1 MPRQWG
7 RALARVAVAV
17 VFTGPVGALK
27 EAADQAVDLF
37 WRDPAVDGDVAG
49 AVLASVGDAVDALAR
64 AEHLPAGAGERAVL
78 DAEAAIAAHGL
89 TAAELMAVSLD
100 PARATEIVLARA
112 AVLFATLGEAE
123 RDLAGRVVRAVYD
136 ALVRAA
142 PTVPELAAAYQRAVL
157 ARLADLRSLPA
168 DQQRHVLH
176 TTAFALL
183 ADPSRAW
190 FADRYPISALLRAE
204 YGVVPFWGRA
214 ELVDDLTGW
223 AAAGPRVG
231 VRLYTAAGGM
241 GKTRLLIELCA
252 RLRDAGWRTGFLR
265 QDVSQ
270 VDAAHLAHL
279 GREVPGVLAVV
290 DYCETRQQAVGRLVD
305 AALRSGTNTRIVLLA
320 RAAADWWHQLRQ
332 LPDTLG
338 DFLNGPGVTVHDVP
352 PLAPDLVRRKEVT
365 DLARHTFAE
374 VLGRPVPAGDGDL
387 SADAYD
393 RVLFLHLHAL
403 AAVEGVAAGN
413 ARALLDFALRREQ
426 GFWDSGLRAADLPLL
441 TGRPIRQAAALA
453 TLAGSAGDFDKATR
467 LLARAPLL
475 AGQPAASIG
484 RVAEL
489 LHRVYPSDAW
499 LSGVQPD
506 LLGEHLVEQVIEDDP
521 GLLGAVY
528 GA

>member
-7 RALARVAVAV
+7 RALARVALAV

-27 EAADQAVDLF
+27 EAADQTVELF

-49 AVLASVGDAVDALAR
+49 EVLRSVGDAVDALAR
-64 AEHLPAGAGERAVL
+64 AEHLAAGAGERAVL

-100 PARATEIVLARA
+100 PARATEIVLTRA
-112 AVLFATLGEAE
+112 TRLLAATPG
-123 RDLAGRVVRAVYD
+123 DLAGRVVRAVYE
-136 ALVRAA
+136 ALVAAA
-142 PTVPELAAAYQRAVL
+142 PTVPELAAAYQRTVL
-157 ARLADLRSLPA
+157 TRLTELRSLPA
-168 DQQRHVLH
+168 DARRHVLH

-183 ADPSRAW
+183 ADPSRTW
-190 FADRYPISALLRAE
+190 LADRYPTSALLRAE

-223 AAAGPRVG
+223 AELGPPVG

-241 GKTRLLIELCA
+241 GKTRLLIELCR
-252 RLRDAGWRTGFLR
+252 RLRGAGWRAGFLR
-265 QDVSQ
+265 QDVTH
-270 VDAAHLAHL
+270 VEAAHLTHL
-279 GREVPGVLAVV
+279 GRDVPGVLAVV

-332 LPDTLG
+332 LPDALG
-338 DFLNGPGVTVHDVP
+338 DFLNGPAVTVHSVP
-352 PLAPDLVRRKEVT
+352 PLAPDPVRRKEVT
-365 DLARHTFAE
+365 DLARHTFAQ
-374 VLGRPVPAGDGDL
+374 VLGRAAPDDAGEL

-393 RVLFLHLHAL
+393 RVLFLHLRAL
-403 AAVEGVAAGN
+403 AAVEGSAADDV
-413 ARALLDFALRREQ
+413 RALLDFALRREQ

-453 TLAGSAGDFDKATR
+453 TLAGSAGDLDAATR

-489 LHRVYPSDAW
+489 LHRVYPSEAW

-521 GLLGAVY
+521 RLLAAVY